1 MAKVSFSIATL
12 ENLTELVEMNEQLV
26 IDEQFDVILSK
37 VELTERMKDF
47 ILGNTYECYILLYD
61 NQCCGYCLVD
71 VTRKPLYLRHLF
83 IKSNF
88 RRMGFGSDTI
98 TQLLD
103 MYKINDLDIEVMAW
117 NTKAIAFYEKLGF
130 SCRFLGMR
138 INKKNLTNSKE

>member
-1 MAKVSFSIATL
+1 MGKVSFSIATL

-37 VELTERMKDF
+37 SELTERMKDF
-47 ILGNTYECYILLYD
+47 ILGNIYDCYILLHD

-83 IKSNF
+83 IKSSF
-88 RRMGFGSDTI
+88 RRMGLGTETI
-98 TQLLD
+98 QQLLD
-103 MYKINDLDIEVMAW
+103 MYNTNNLDIEVMAW
-117 NTKAIAFYEKLGF
+117 NKKAIAFYEKIGF

-138 INKKNLTNSKE
+138 INKDNLNISH